1 MLYPIDTTL
10 DGEQVDTID
19 NMELGQNTLDSLESE
34 LWNDLRD
41 SNLEVGL
48 WMYPIDTSLINPV
61 DTELEGEPSVQAA
74 FDIPGDRDDLPEN
87 VYGALEAADAA
98 PTAAATEETGRSRPT
113 GIRGGLHKRKTA
125 GLRTKKPAVVKDKP
139 INKTGSRGGG
149 RKLTAE
155 GMLLKDDFRKKH
167 GSSGGV
173 YQFPPSPS
181 YRSHIIKIVGI
192 AESSMKEEYDAV
204 PPHLI
209 NILQEEHGKDLKPFN
224 YIKIT
229 PAAKTRLIH
238 AYIANGRSSENQKD
252 MRATWQRITQILNDL
267 GFQAV
272 PGANCASGQDIL
284 SGNSDFHFSREGWN
298 DVGHRCCVGGRNR
311 ASLRKRG

>member
-1 MLYPIDTTL
+1 MAATLCPIDTNL
-10 DGEQVDTID
+10 EGEQDHIDTL
-19 NMELGQNTLDSLESE
+19 ESLGSE
-34 LWNDLRD
+34 LWNDPVESLGGE
-41 SNLEVGL
+41 LGL
-48 WMYPIDTSLINPV
+48 YPFDTSLNYPV
-61 DTELEGEPSVQAA
+61 DTKLEGEPSEQVAA
-74 FDIPGDRDDLPEN
+74 YDLPVDRDDRPEN
-87 VYGALEAADAA
+87 VSGALEAADAA

-113 GIRGGLHKRKTA
+113 GVLGGLPKRKTA
-125 GLRTKKPAVVKDKP
+125 GLRTKKPAAVKDKP

-155 GMLLKDDFRKKH
+155 GILFKDAFRKKH
-167 GSSGGV
+167 EFSGGV

-192 AESSMKEEYDAV
+192 AESNMKEEYDAV

-209 NILQEEHGKDLKPFN
+209 NILQDEHGKDVKPFN

-229 PAAKTRLIH
+229 PAAKTRLIQ
-238 AYIANGRSSENQKD
+238 AYIANGRSVENQKD

-298 DVGHRCCVGGRNR
+298 EVGHRCCVGGRNR
-311 ASLRKRG
+311 ASLKKRG